1 MTDEKP
7 ISIREFGRIHGL
19 MDTSIQ
25 NYIKKGYILNQNIP
39 INKKNGRPGIIR
51 SGAEKDLSE
60 NFKKDWSKAGLV
72 YKEKNSEVKGKD
84 EKKDKP
90 ADTKTDDNDFD
101 IVVSNTDNL
110 VDVRKKLE
118 QVKLKSTLL
127 DLKKK
132 QGDLIPKAEV
142 YKSLYE
148 KADEIKLAF
157 QAIPAQTIDNIMASR
172 TRNEAMLILSEKIDE
187 VLIKL
192 SNTDAVKL
200 ENKRR
205 K

>member
-19 MDTSIQ
+19 TDTSIQ
-25 NYIKKGYILNQNIP
+25 NYIKKGYILNENIP
-39 INKKNGRPGIIR
+39 INSKNGRPGIIR
-51 SGAEKDLSE
+51 SGAEKNLSE
-60 NFKKDWSKAGLV
+60 NFKKDWSKAGIV
-72 YKEKNSEVKGKD
+72 YD
-84 EKKDKP
+84 EKTVST
-90 ADTKTDDNDFD
+90 DTKNNTKKDTSVKSEDNDFD
-101 IVVSNTDNL
+101 IIVSNTDNL

-132 QGDLIPKAEV
+132 QGDLIPRAEV

-157 QAIPAQTIDNIMASR
+157 QAIPAQTIDNIMAAR

-200 ENKRR
+200 ETKRR

>member
-19 MDTSIQ
+19 TDTSIQ
-25 NYIKKGYILNQNIP
+25 NYIKKGYILNENIP
-39 INKKNGRPGIIR
+39 INRKNGRPGIIR
-51 SGAEKDLSE
+51 SGAEKNLSE
-60 NFKKDWSKAGLV
+60 NFKKDWSKAGIV
-72 YKEKNSEVKGKD
+72 YEEKTERVEIKTKP
-84 EKKDKP
+84 KKN
-90 ADTKTDDNDFD
+90 TETEDNDFD
-101 IVVSNTDNL
+101 IIVSNTDNL

-132 QGDLIPKAEV
+132 QGDLIPRAEV

-157 QAIPAQTIDNIMASR
+157 QAIPAQTIDNIMAAR

-200 ENKRR
+200 ETKRR